1 LKRKEGDTKVLRR
14 RVYCSANS
22 PQPAWPG
29 TAIPEPSDFKTWDG
43 PKPISVLGST
53 GSIGT
58 QVYYHILK
66 HAIILLT
73 QFMYKKLYHSSGSA

>member
-1 LKRKEGDTKVLRR
+1 LKRKESDTKVLRR

-58 QVYYHILK
+58 QVYY
-66 HAIILLT
+66 
-73 QFMYKKLYHSSGSA
+73 YHKTCYYSFNSIYVQKVVS